1 MSHSHFHYTRVS
13 VSIILF
19 EPWKR
24 ASQCLI
30 SVNKRM
36 HIHMFWSAGIEVS
49 WCLNV
54 SFLLYQCKRKHNFIW
69 TMKSGVSV
77 SHFCTHFLIKNM
89 CIFIRLCYRNETL
102 RHLDSSAPGS
112 KRHWDAFF
120 LVQIK
125 LCLHM
130 SCQIDHKWC

>member
-77 SHFCTHFLIKNM
+77 SHFGTHFLIKNVH
-89 CIFIRLCYRNETL
+89 IHTLVLQKWDIETL
-102 RHLDSSAPGS
+102 RLLCSWI
-112 KRHWDAFF
+112 KETLRRFF
-120 LVQIK
+120 SRSIMPTHVL
-125 LCLHM
+125 
-130 SCQIDHKWC
+130 SDRS